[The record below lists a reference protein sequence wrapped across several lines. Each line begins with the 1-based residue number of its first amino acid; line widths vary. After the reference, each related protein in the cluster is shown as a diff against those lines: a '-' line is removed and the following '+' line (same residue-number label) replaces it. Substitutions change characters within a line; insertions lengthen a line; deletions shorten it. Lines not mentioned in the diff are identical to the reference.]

1 MENKKNKNVFRC
13 ILKENFLNLK
23 LKLYMKGYTYIQGK
37 IDTEQPKHTGKIIVF
52 LDMKKNTTVNE
63 EK

>member
-1 MENKKNKNVFRC
+1 MN
-13 ILKENFLNLK
+13 
-23 LKLYMKGYTYIQGK
+23 GYTYIQGK